1 MITEYL
7 ETSVLS
13 NVLPQKLVVVQN
25 DSGRNVNVN
34 IVDYKIPA
42 EADAR
47 IWVIKPDGKVVWNNC
62 DIITDQIVKVKLT
75 NQMLAVVGL
84 SKAKIEIYTEDEVL
98 STFNFYL
105 QVEEDISDPNGTES
119 KNESTALEEIVT
131 TNPTPIDGRTT
142 KQLEKFYHKF
152 HFSTGIMIK
161 RIEFV
166 DDKDMFEL
174 DRDENNEEEFETQ
187 KIKNIN
193 HDVEKAVSSQKAGSY
208 KEEEIIEGLQPV
220 EKIEL
225 KENIQAALRVLDE
238 EAHKIE
244 MKKVML
250 EEISNANGIE
260 ESLDE
265 SEQDVELKEEATN
278 KRTASDNAKISLKQ
292 DDDKK
297 KQELKTECKISDKL
311 EDDFTKEEKDDSAEH
326 LEEKTGSEE
335 KAASQVNHIPN
346 SYNIGILTT
355 IYYVEE
361 RLPKKSDILDISSRF
376 VAQKAYFEQKGHK
389 VTSVNSIDLTEFND
403 ESFDV
408 VLAVEPMD
416 KLKTKEEQVSF
427 LKEAYRVCKVGGR
440 VFVSFTSNDMMLANE
455 ILNYDPDFLKS
466 ENVDKKTMKI
476 LHGSKTTFT
485 IDEMEDVIHS
495 SGMEFTKRFAMDGIG
510 SMMTEQ
516 IDAMNDSQF
525 NKWMSYHLYA
535 CEKEH
540 GIGYSSSIVYIIKKI
555 DLSV

>member
-1 MITEYL
+1 MYDTVAYIYKDYRIEFKEEGYHVYG
-7 ETSVLS
+7 EAYYPGE
-13 NVLPQKLVVVQN
+13 VLPV
-25 DSGRNVNVN
+25 GT
-34 IVDYKIPA
+34 
-42 EADAR
+42 
-47 IWVIKPDGKVVWNNC
+47 
-62 DIITDQIVKVKLT
+62 ITGHSY
-75 NQMLAVVGL
+75 N
-84 SKAKIEIYTEDEVL
+84 SKDE
-98 STFNFYL
+98 N
-105 QVEEDISDPNGTES
+105 DISHMKDNSLHIDMLIVSEKHNGTGVG
-119 KNESTALEEIVT
+119 STLMKMMMLYVEKRKFKHVT

-174 DRDENNEEEFETQ
+174 DSDENSEEEFETQ

-193 HDVEKAVSSQKAGSY
+193 HDVEKAVSSQKSGSY
-208 KEEEIIEGLQPV
+208 QEEEVIEGLQPV

-260 ESLDE
+260 ESLY
-265 SEQDVELKEEATN
+265 
-278 KRTASDNAKISLKQ
+278 KRTASDNVKISLKQ
-292 DDDKK
+292 DDNKK
-297 KQELKTECKISDKL
+297 KQKLKTECKISDKL
-311 EDDFTKEEKDDSAEH
+311 EDDFTKEGKDDYAEH
-326 LEEKTGSEE
+326 LKEKTGSEE

-376 VAQKAYFEQKGHK
+376 VAKKAYFEQKGHK

-495 SGMEFTKRFAMDGIG
+495 SGMEFTNRFAMDGIG

>member
-1 MITEYL
+1 
-7 ETSVLS
+7 
-13 NVLPQKLVVVQN
+13 
-25 DSGRNVNVN
+25 
-34 IVDYKIPA
+34 
-42 EADAR
+42 
-47 IWVIKPDGKVVWNNC
+47 
-62 DIITDQIVKVKLT
+62 
-75 NQMLAVVGL
+75 
-84 SKAKIEIYTEDEVL
+84 
-98 STFNFYL
+98 
-105 QVEEDISDPNGTES
+105 
-119 KNESTALEEIVT
+119 
-131 TNPTPIDGRTT
+131 
-142 KQLEKFYHKF
+142 
-152 HFSTGIMIK
+152 
-161 RIEFV
+161 
-166 DDKDMFEL
+166 
-174 DRDENNEEEFETQ
+174 
-187 KIKNIN
+187 
-193 HDVEKAVSSQKAGSY
+193 
-208 KEEEIIEGLQPV
+208 
-220 EKIEL
+220 
-225 KENIQAALRVLDE
+225 
-238 EAHKIE
+238 

-260 ESLDE
+260 ESLYE
-265 SEQDVELKEEATN
+265 LEQDVELKQEATN
-278 KRTASDNAKISLKQ
+278 KRTASDNVKISLKQ
-292 DDDKK
+292 DDNKK
-297 KQELKTECKISDKL
+297 KQKLKTECKISDKL
-311 EDDFTKEEKDDSAEH
+311 EDDFTKEGKDDYAEH
-326 LEEKTGSEE
+326 LKEKTGSEE

-376 VAQKAYFEQKGHK
+376 VAKKAYFEQKGHK

-495 SGMEFTKRFAMDGIG
+495 SGMEFTNRFAMDGIG

>member
-1 MITEYL
+1 MYDTVAYIYKDYRIEFKEEGYHVYG
-7 ETSVLS
+7 EAFYPGE
-13 NVLPQKLVVVQN
+13 VLPV
-25 DSGRNVNVN
+25 GT
-34 IVDYKIPA
+34 
-42 EADAR
+42 
-47 IWVIKPDGKVVWNNC
+47 
-62 DIITDQIVKVKLT
+62 ITGHSY
-75 NQMLAVVGL
+75 N
-84 SKAKIEIYTEDEVL
+84 SKDE
-98 STFNFYL
+98 N
-105 QVEEDISDPNGTES
+105 DISHMKDNSLHIDMLIVSEKHNG
-119 KNESTALEEIVT
+119 KGVGSTLMKMMMLYVEKRKFKHVT

-174 DRDENNEEEFETQ
+174 DSDENSEEEFETQ

-193 HDVEKAVSSQKAGSY
+193 HDVEKAVSSQKSGSY
-208 KEEEIIEGLQPV
+208 QEEEVIEGLQPV

-260 ESLDE
+260 ESLYE
-265 SEQDVELKEEATN
+265 LEQDVELKQEATN
-278 KRTASDNAKISLKQ
+278 KRTASDNVKISLKQ
-292 DDDKK
+292 DDNKK
-297 KQELKTECKISDKL
+297 KQKLKTECKISDKL
-311 EDDFTKEEKDDSAEH
+311 EDDFTKEGKDDYAEH
-326 LEEKTGSEE
+326 LKEKTGSEE

-376 VAQKAYFEQKGHK
+376 VAKKAYFEQKGHK

-495 SGMEFTKRFAMDGIG
+495 SGMEFTNRFAMDGIG

-525 NKWMSYHLYA
+525 NKWMSYHLYT